1 MSKITKSEYG
11 VSPALKLIGI
21 CKIINFLT
29 RQTRQRSIYRSA
41 TKYIIVHDVNKDI
54 KWYVTKIEYLSEA
67 YSQSNWVL
75 GSTLCQ
81 ERVNALLFTNKEKA
95 VKVAEILSG
104 QIDEYGDGGNYYV
117 DEIEIMEAIKKA
129 GLV

>member
-1 MSKITKSEYG
+1 M
-11 VSPALKLIGI
+11 
-21 CKIINFLT
+21 
-29 RQTRQRSIYRSA
+29 

-104 QIDEYGDGGNYYV
+104 QIDEYGDCGNYYV

-129 GLV
+129 VLV